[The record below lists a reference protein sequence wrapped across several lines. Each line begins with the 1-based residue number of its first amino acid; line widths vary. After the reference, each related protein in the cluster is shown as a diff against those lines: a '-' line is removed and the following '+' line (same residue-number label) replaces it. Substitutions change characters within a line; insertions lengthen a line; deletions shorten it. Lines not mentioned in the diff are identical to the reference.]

1 MYSSLSVAA
10 AALEIINALATCN
23 IVLQQR
29 DLIKRADH
37 LVQILG
43 LLLLVFDKVHL
54 SWISVE
60 GSLLSSPKKVLD
72 VTFIK
77 KQSVHLLKF
86 T

>member
-60 GSLLSSPKKVLD
+60 GSLLGSPKKVLD
-72 VTFIK
+72 VFNFYQNRVYIY
-77 KQSVHLLKF
+77 
-86 T
+86 

>member
-60 GSLLSSPKKVLD
+60 GSLLGSLKKVLD

-77 KQSVHLLKF
+77 TKCTYIYQN
-86 T
+86 